1 MFFFLIFFSYFL
13 QTIVSVC
20 LRGCEGRTNKTRAVK
35 GIEKYENIITITSLL
50 SIIKYY
56 KSAHNNVTDAENQQ
70 RILLYGSEKIL
81 KSKWI
86 KALAL

>member
-1 MFFFLIFFSYFL
+1 M
-13 QTIVSVC
+13 SVC

-86 KALAL
+86 KALAV